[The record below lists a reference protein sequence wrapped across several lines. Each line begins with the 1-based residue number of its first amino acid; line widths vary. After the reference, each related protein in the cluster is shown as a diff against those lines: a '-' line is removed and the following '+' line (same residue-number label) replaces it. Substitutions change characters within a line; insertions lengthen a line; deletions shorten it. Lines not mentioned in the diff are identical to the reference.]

1 MDFPLIK
8 EGLEQHPSLYVT
20 EYQNVP
26 TLPNSSPYY
35 CSKVE
40 LHLVTGMAAD
50 GENYTMWAR
59 CGEER
64 SLFFSRLWR
73 WLVPSQATG
82 GGSRVSGQAHPHCAD
97 ISSVLQGRLT
107 NGKSENQSLPAAP

>member
-1 MDFPLIK
+1 MKCTRYSNTILLLFRCMKDGNSAVERNLIGQTV
-8 EGLEQHPSLYVT
+8 EVLSQLYVT

-50 GENYTMWAR
+50 GENYTMYV
-59 CGEER
+59 
-64 SLFFSRLWR
+64 SPVVL
-73 WLVPSQATG
+73 LVRRYLIAHVKV
-82 GGSRVSGQAHPHCAD
+82 GSMR
-97 ISSVLQGRLT
+97 
-107 NGKSENQSLPAAP
+107 

>member
-50 GENYTMWAR
+50 GENYTMQREAGPGCLGKPTHIAR
-59 CGEER
+59 TLAVFCKD
-64 SLFFSRLWR
+64 
-73 WLVPSQATG
+73 A
-82 GGSRVSGQAHPHCAD
+82 
-97 ISSVLQGRLT
+97 
-107 NGKSENQSLPAAP
+107 